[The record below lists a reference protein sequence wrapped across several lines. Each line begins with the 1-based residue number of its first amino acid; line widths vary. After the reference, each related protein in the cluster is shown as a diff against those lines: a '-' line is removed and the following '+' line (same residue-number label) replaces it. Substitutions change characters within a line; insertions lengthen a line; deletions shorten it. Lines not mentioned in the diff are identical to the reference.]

1 MKSID
6 FQNLVKLQAFRV
18 TGTWERQI
26 KIENEQICRE
36 ITHEMTSSDKINRVL
51 HLLGFKKIPKPFES
65 TYLSILVEPI
75 KQFKMY
81 FFLVDR
87 SDTNFFF
94 YFNSQSTRLI
104 HGEDVIGW
112 VGVYIR
118 LLDRAFKNIDILG
131 IEMTDQFCFSS
142 RVPKTKQKHLQSMT
156 HSDLEP
162 ICLKHDYTLNYTKL
176 SQWQITIQ
184 QCPGLILQIKC
195 EKSNIL
201 FGYRAVRALNK
212 EWSSIGQ
219 LTTVALLHI
228 NHILRQA
235 GKTSVL

>member
-1 MKSID
+1 MKPID

-18 TGTWERQI
+18 TGTWELQI
-26 KIENEQICRE
+26 KKENEQICSE
-36 ITHEMTSSDKINRVL
+36 ITHEMTSRDKTNRVL
-51 HLLGFKKIPKPFES
+51 HLLGFKQIPKPFDS
-65 TYLSILVEPI
+65 TYLSVMVEPI
-75 KQFKMY
+75 KQFQMY

-118 LLDRAFKNIDILG
+118 LLYRAFKNIDKLG
-131 IEMTDQFCFSS
+131 IEMTNQFYFSS
-142 RVPKTKQKHLQSMT
+142 RVPKTKQKHLHSMN

-162 ICLKHDYTLNYTKL
+162 ICLKHGYTLNYNNL

-184 QCPGLILQIKC
+184 QCPGLILQIQC

-201 FGYRAVRALNK
+201 FGYRAVRALNE
-212 EWSSIGQ
+212 EWSSKGQ
-219 LTTVALLHI
+219 LTTVALLHL

-235 GKTSVL
+235 GKESVL